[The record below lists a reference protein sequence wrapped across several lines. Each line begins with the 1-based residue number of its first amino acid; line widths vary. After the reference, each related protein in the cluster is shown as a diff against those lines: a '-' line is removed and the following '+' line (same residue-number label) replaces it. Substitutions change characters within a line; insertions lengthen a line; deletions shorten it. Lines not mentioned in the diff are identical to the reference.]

1 MFSVDKFKIISNLK
15 NELNT
20 YRPLPPEAVKNLQD
34 VYRVEWTYHSNAI
47 EGNTLSLIETKL
59 VLEEGLTISGKHLR
73 EHLEVINHSEAISF
87 VEEQVLNKKDFNE
100 YILKNIHYLILKGID
115 DKNAGTYRSINVG
128 ISGSKHTPPHFLQV
142 PDAMRELFTWYEENK
157 NVLHPVELA
166 ALFHFK
172 FVFIHPFAD
181 GNGRTARLLLNLILM
196 QNGYPPIIL
205 KADPQDRLEY
215 YTSLEKASIEN
226 DSEPFIELIIKCT
239 EQSLKRYISS
249 VK

>member
-1 MFSVDKFKIISNLK
+1 MFSLGKFIIITDLK
-15 NELNT
+15 NELDQ

-34 VYRVEWTYHSNAI
+34 VYRVEWTFHSNAI
-47 EGNTLSLIETKL
+47 EGNTLSLVETKM
-59 VLEEGLTISGKHLR
+59 VLEEGLTIGGKQLR

-87 VEEQVLNKKDFNE
+87 VEEQILNKQDLNE
-100 YILKNIHYLILKGID
+100 SILKNIHYLVLKNID

-128 ISGSKHTPPHFLQV
+128 ISGSHHTPTHFLQV
-142 PDAMRELFTWYEENK
+142 PDVMKELFNWYEDNK
-157 NVLHPVELA
+157 NRLHPVELA

-196 QNGYPPIIL
+196 QNGYPPIII

-215 YTSLEKASIEN
+215 YTALEKASVDN
-226 DSEPFIELIIKCT
+226 NTEPFIQLISKCT
-239 EQSLKRYISS
+239 EQSLKRYIGA

>member
-1 MFSVDKFKIISNLK
+1 MDSYS
-15 NELNT
+15 
-20 YRPLPPEAVKNLQD
+20 PLPPEAVKNLQD

-47 EGNTLSLIETKL
+47 EGNTLSLVETKL
-59 VLEEGLTISGKHLR
+59 VLEEGLTIGGKQLR
-73 EHLEVINHSEAISF
+73 EHLEVINHAEAISF
-87 VEEQVLNKKDFNE
+87 VEEQVLNKKDLSE
-100 YILKNIHYLILKGID
+100 YNLKSIHYLVLKGID

-128 ISGSKHTPPHFLQV
+128 ISGSHHTPPHFLQV

-157 NVLHPVELA
+157 KALHVVELA

-196 QNGYPPIIL
+196 QNGYPPFII

-215 YTSLEKASIEN
+215 YTTLEKAIVEN
-226 DSEPFIELIIKCT
+226 DMDPFIQLIIKCT
-239 EQSLKRYISS
+239 EQSLKRYVASI
-249 VK
+249 K

>member
-1 MFSVDKFKIISNLK
+1 MDKYKIITDLK
-15 NELNT
+15 NELDS
-20 YRPLPPEAVKNLQD
+20 YRPLPPEVVKNLRE

-47 EGNTLSLIETKL
+47 EGNTLSLVETKL
-59 VLEEGLTISGKHLR
+59 VLEEGLTIGGKQLR
-73 EHLEVINHSEAISF
+73 EHLEVINHAEAISF
-87 VEEQVLNKKDFNE
+87 VEGQVINNKDLNE

-115 DKNAGTYRSINVG
+115 DKNAGTYRKINVG
-128 ISGSKHTPPHFLQV
+128 ISGSNHTPPHFLQV
-142 PDAMRELFTWYEENK
+142 PEAMSGLFTWYKENK
-157 NVLHPVELA
+157 NILHPVELA

-196 QNGYPPIIL
+196 QNGYPPIII

-215 YTSLEKASIEN
+215 YTTLEKASVEN
-226 DSEPFIELIIKCT
+226 DLEPFIHLIIKCT
-239 EQSLKRYISS
+239 EQSLKRYIAT